1 MIENAATCFTGRA
14 SNSRPENLIR
24 GKNSVFLSNKCSSV
38 YGHYFAIY
46 YMPMEVYLVIVRTSK
61 PFNLVLRLKWM
72 DSQPVCKGVRG
83 LV

>member
-1 MIENAATCFTGRA
+1 VIENAATCFGGCA

-24 GKNSVFLSNKCSSV
+24 EKNSVFLSNKCSSV

-46 YMPMEVYLVIVRTSK
+46 YMPIEVYLVIVKTSR
-61 PFNLVLRLKWM
+61 PFNLVGRLEQM
-72 DSQPVCKGVRG
+72 DSEPVCKVVTG